1 MLKATKG
8 DPQRELPH
16 EIPVAVSE
24 LAQCQ
29 LNNHSLRRTQL
40 SAAFKEP
47 RKPLFNEYTA
57 PMIGAIRNLNTDA
70 SIDSVTPHRKVS
82 S

>member
-24 LAQCQ
+24 LAKCQ

-47 RKPLFNEYTA
+47 RKPLFNEYSPPKIEA
-57 PMIGAIRNLNTDA
+57 LRDLNT
-70 SIDSVTPHRKVS
+70 HRNQY
-82 S
+82 